1 MMPGFARTLPR
12 GRLFHQFIVRPL
24 AADRIRTVTTVVG
37 VSLGIAV
44 VIAIQLTNASSVRGF
59 QTALETVAG
68 RTAIEIVGA
77 GTGVD
82 ETRLPELSWLR
93 QFGEISPVIE
103 GSAALVGDGLNFQ
116 SRRQLE
122 AVKVLGVDILRDL
135 PFRDYQL
142 LELQGPDQ
150 APKPSSPQ
158 DLKPSSP
165 QDLMPSSPQ
174 DPGDYTTQQF
184 LQILTDERSVVITE
198 KMARRRNL
206 GIGSEMRL
214 MIGDRVLPFVVR
226 GYLKDEGPARVLDGN
241 FILMDIAAAQL
252 AFDRLGRI
260 DRIDVLLPDEA
271 DLDAALDAV
280 ASRLPPGLSAQR
292 PSRRGE
298 QVETMLAAFHANLTA
313 LSWIALVVGLF
324 LVYNTVTISVV
335 ARRQEIG
342 TLRALGVTRRQVLLL
357 FLGEAAALA
366 AAGIVLGLGIARVL
380 ADAAVSLTSATVSTL
395 YIAAVSA
402 PPELGM
408 AHVWMAIAIGLPLS
422 LIAAALPALEAS
434 RVPPT
439 AAMRGQDT
447 LDMRTRL
454 RPRALVL
461 PVAVLAA
468 AGGLALL
475 PAIGRRPLFAY
486 ASALAL
492 VIGAAFLVPAI
503 MFGVARFGR
512 SVLRKRL
519 GVEGLLAHANLTS
532 AIPRLSI
539 SVAALAVSLSM
550 MVAIAV
556 MIGSFRDTV
565 VYWVGQTLRAD
576 LFIGPGIRPTVGSEQ
591 TVSPEVVAT
600 LRRHPAVEALDEFR
614 NLDLVYE
621 GNLAVL
627 GAGSYSVVLEQ
638 GSLLFKSP
646 ANARE
651 ALRDAIGRDAVI
663 ISEPFAMRYDKREGD
678 LIEIPT
684 PGGPRSFRV
693 AAVYYD
699 YASDRGVVVM
709 DRGTFRKYW
718 GDLAPSGVAAYLRDG
733 ADPELVRAEM
743 LEMLDEGH
751 RAFIYSNRTLRAEI
765 LKVFDSTFA
774 ITYALELIAIVVAM
788 LGVAGTLLT
797 LVLERRRELSLLRLT
812 GADRRQVR
820 KMVIIEAALIG
831 CVSQGIGLAVG
842 FALSLVLI
850 YVVNVQS
857 FGWTIQFH
865 LPTAFLVQSS
875 IAVVIATSIAGIY
888 PARRAAQLVLSH
900 DE

>member
-1 MMPGFARTLPR
+1 M
-12 GRLFHQFIVRPL
+12 RLFHQFIIRPL
-24 AADRIRTVTTVVG
+24 AGEKIRTTTTIIG
-37 VSLGIAV
+37 VALGIAV

-59 QTALETVAG
+59 ETALETVAG
-68 RTAIEIVGA
+68 KTAIEIIGS

-82 ETRLPELSWLR
+82 ETRLPQLAWLR
-93 QFGEISPVIE
+93 EFGVISPVIE
-103 GSAALVGDGLNFQ
+103 GTAALVTDDPGSL
-116 SRRQLE
+116 SRRQME
-122 AVKVLGVDILRDL
+122 AIRVLGVDILRDQ

-142 LELQGPDQ
+142 LELAGTDREV
-150 APKPSSPQ
+150 
-158 DLKPSSP
+158 
-165 QDLMPSSPQ
+165 
-174 DPGDYTTQQF
+174 TTQKF
-184 LQILTDERSVVITE
+184 LEILTDERSIVITE
-198 KMARRRNL
+198 KLSRRRNL
-206 GIGSEMRL
+206 QIGGEMRL

-252 AFDRLGRI
+252 AFDRLGRV
-260 DRIDVLLPDEA
+260 DRVDVLLPDGA
-271 DLDAALDAV
+271 DLDASLDTI
-280 ASRLPPGLSAQR
+280 ASRLPPGLTAQR

-324 LVYNTVTISVV
+324 LVYNTITISVV

-342 TLRALGVTRRQVLLL
+342 TLRALGLTRRKVLWL

-366 AAGIVLGLGIARVL
+366 AIGIVMGLGLARLL
-380 ADAAVSLTSATVSTL
+380 ADAAVTLTASTVSTL
-395 YIAAVSA
+395 YIAAA
-402 PPELGM
+402 AATPDLTIG
-408 AHVWMAIAIGLPLS
+408 HVWMAIAIGLPLS
-422 LIAAALPALEAS
+422 LIAAAVPALEAS

-439 AAMRGQDT
+439 AAMRGHDT
-447 LDMRTRL
+447 LEMRTHL
-454 RPRALVL
+454 GPRAMVMPLV
-461 PVAVLAA
+461 VIAIAY
-468 AGGLALL
+468 GLALL
-475 PAIGRRPLFAY
+475 PPIGRRPVFAY
-486 ASALAL
+486 AASLAL
-492 VIGAAFLVPAI
+492 VIGAALLVPAI
-503 MFGVARFGR
+503 MFGLGR
-512 SVLRKRL
+512 LSRAMLRRRL

-576 LFIGPGIRPTVGSEQ
+576 LFIGPGVRPTIGSEQ
-591 TVSPEVVAT
+591 TVSPEVIAT
-600 LRRHPAVEALDEFR
+600 LGRHPEVLALDRFR
-614 NLDLVYE
+614 NLDLVYD

-627 GAGSYSVVLEQ
+627 GAGSFDVVLQ
-638 GSLLFKSP
+638 HGSLLFKSP
-646 ANARE
+646 ANARDQ
-651 ALRDAIGRDAVI
+651 LRNAIGQDAVL

-678 LIEIPT
+678 MLELTT
-684 PGGPRSFRV
+684 PDGPRAFRV

-709 DRGTFRKYW
+709 DHGTLRKYW
-718 GDLAPSGVAAYLRDG
+718 GDLDPSGVAAYLREG
-733 ADPELVRAEM
+733 ADPERVRAEM
-743 LEMLDEGH
+743 LAMLDEGH

-765 LKVFDSTFA
+765 LNVFDSTFA

-820 KMVIIEAALIG
+820 RMVIIEAALIG
-831 CVSQGIGLAVG
+831 GVSQGIGLVVG

-850 YVVNVQS
+850 YVINVQS

-865 LPTAFLVQSS
+865 LPAAFLIQSS

-888 PARRAAQLVLSH
+888 PARRAAHLVLSH

>member
-1 MMPGFARTLPR
+1 M
-12 GRLFHQFIVRPL
+12 RLFHQFIVRPL
-24 AADRIRTVTTVVG
+24 AGEKIRTATTIIG
-37 VSLGIAV
+37 VALGIAV

-59 QTALETVAG
+59 ATALETVAG
-68 RTAIEIVGA
+68 KTAIEIIGA

-82 ETRLPELSWLR
+82 ETRLHELAWLR
-93 QFGEISPVIE
+93 EFGVISPVIE
-103 GSAALVGDGLNFQ
+103 GSAALVVDGLSFA

-122 AVKVLGVDILRDL
+122 AVKVLGIDILRDQ

-142 LELQGPDQ
+142 LQLEIDK
-150 APKPSSPQ
+150 PKGLSPQ
-158 DLKPSSP
+158 EPS
-165 QDLMPSSPQ
+165 
-174 DPGDYTTQQF
+174 DYTTQQF
-184 LQILTDERSVVITE
+184 LEILTNERSVVITE
-198 KMARRRNL
+198 KLAKRRNYQ
-206 GIGSEMRL
+206 IGGEMRL

-252 AFDRLGRI
+252 AFDRLGRV
-260 DRIDVLLPDEA
+260 DRVEVLLPEDA
-271 DLDAALDAV
+271 DLDATLETV
-280 ASRLPPGLSAQR
+280 AARLPPGLSAQR
-292 PSRRGE
+292 PARRSQ

-313 LSWIALVVGLF
+313 LSWIALIVGLF
-324 LVYNTVTISVV
+324 LVYNTITISVV

-342 TLRALGVTRRQVLLL
+342 TLRALGLTRRKVLLL

-366 AAGIVLGLGIARVL
+366 AAGIVLGLGLARVL
-380 ADAAVSLTSATVSTL
+380 ADAAVTLTSSTVRTL
-395 YIAAVSA
+395 YIAAVAA
-402 PPELGM
+402 PPDLNLS
-408 AHVWMAIAIGLPLS
+408 HVWTAIAIGLPLS
-422 LIAAALPALEAS
+422 LIAATVPALEAS

-439 AAMRGQDT
+439 AAMRGHDT
-447 LDMRTRL
+447 LEMRTHL
-454 RPRALVL
+454 RPSSLIL
-461 PVAVLAA
+461 PFILLAIA
-468 AGGLALL
+468 YGLAQL
-475 PAIGRRPLFAY
+475 PPIGRRPAFAY
-486 ASALAL
+486 ASSFAL
-492 VIGAAFLVPAI
+492 VIGAACLVPAI
-503 MFGVARFGR
+503 MFALARIGR
-512 SVLRKRL
+512 AVLRRRL
-519 GVEGLLAHANLTS
+519 GVEGLLAHANLTA

-565 VYWVGQTLRAD
+565 NYWIGQTLRAD

-591 TVSPEVVAT
+591 TVSPEVITT
-600 LRRHPAVEALDEFR
+600 LGKHPDVVALDEFR
-614 NLDLVYE
+614 NLDLIYE

-627 GAGSYSVVLEQ
+627 GGGSYSVVLEQ

-646 ANARE
+646 ADARE
-651 ALRDAIGRDAVI
+651 QMRNAIGQDAVI
-663 ISEPFAMRYDKREGD
+663 ISEPFSMRYGKRDGD
-678 LIEIPT
+678 VLQIPT
-684 PGGPRSFRV
+684 PQGPRPFRV

-718 GDLAPSGVAAYLRDG
+718 GDLPPSGVAAYLREG
-733 ADPELVRAEM
+733 ADPERVRSEM
-743 LEMLDEGH
+743 LDMLDEGH
-751 RAFIYSNRTLRAEI
+751 RAFIYSNSTLRREI
-765 LKVFDSTFA
+765 LNVFDSTFA

-820 KMVIIEAALIG
+820 RMVIIEAALIG
-831 CVSQGIGLAVG
+831 GISQGVGLAVG
-842 FALSLVLI
+842 FALSMVLI
-850 YVVNVQS
+850 YVINVQS

-865 LPTAFLVQSS
+865 WPTAFLVQAS

>member
-1 MMPGFARTLPR
+1 MTPRR
-12 GRLFHQFIVRPL
+12 GRLFYQFIVRPL
-24 AADRIRTVTTVVG
+24 AGEKIRTATTIIG
-37 VSLGIAV
+37 VALGIAV

-59 QTALETVAG
+59 ETALETVAG
-68 RTAIEIVGA
+68 KTAVEIVGA

-82 ETRLPELSWLR
+82 ETRLPQLSWLR
-93 QFGEISPVIE
+93 GFGVISPVIE
-103 GSAALVGDGLNFQ
+103 GSAALVTGDLNFQ

-122 AVKVLGVDILRDL
+122 AVKVLGIDILRDM

-142 LELQGPDQ
+142 LEIERPVG
-150 APKPSSPQ
+150 AGSSRRPAN
-158 DLKPSSP
+158 D
-165 QDLMPSSPQ
+165 DF
-174 DPGDYTTQQF
+174 TTQRF
-184 LQILTDERSVVITE
+184 LEILTDERSVVITE
-198 KMARRRNL
+198 KLARRRDL
-206 GIGSEMRL
+206 DIGSELRL

-241 FILMDIAAAQL
+241 FILMDIAAAQV
-252 AFDRLGRI
+252 AFGRLGRI
-260 DRIDVLLPDEA
+260 DRLEVMLPDGA
-271 DLDAALDAV
+271 DLDAALEAI

-292 PSRRGE
+292 PSRRSQ

-313 LSWIALVVGLF
+313 LSWIALIVGLF

-342 TLRALGVTRRQVLLL
+342 TLRALGLSRGKVLLL
-357 FLGEAAALA
+357 FLGEAVVLALA
-366 AAGIVLGLGIARVL
+366 GITIGLGLARLL
-380 ADAAVSLTSATVSTL
+380 ADAAVTLTASTVSTL

-402 PPELGM
+402 PPDMNLG
-408 AHVWMAIAIGLPLS
+408 HVWTAIAIGLPLS
-422 LIAAALPALEAS
+422 LAAAAVPAIEAS

-439 AAMRGQDT
+439 AAMRGHDT
-447 LDMRTRL
+447 LEMRSRL
-454 RPRALVL
+454 RPAALLV
-461 PVAVLAA
+461 PAVILIAA
-468 AGGLALL
+468 YGLAQL
-475 PAIGRRPLFAY
+475 PPIGRRPVFAY
-486 ASALAL
+486 ASSFAL
-492 VIGAAFLVPAI
+492 VIGAACLVPAI
-503 MFGVARFGR
+503 MFGLARLGR
-512 SVLRKRL
+512 PLLRRRF

-576 LFIGPGIRPTVGSEQ
+576 LFIGPGVRPTVGSEQ
-591 TVSPEVVAT
+591 TVSPEVVAI
-600 LRRHPAVEALDEFR
+600 LRTHPEVAALDEFR

-627 GAGSYSVVLEQ
+627 GGGSFSVVLEQ

-646 ANARE
+646 ANARDE
-651 ALRDAIGRDAVI
+651 LRKAIGQDAVI
-663 ISEPFAMRYDKREGD
+663 ISEPFAMRYGKRDGD
-678 LIEIPT
+678 LIELQT
-684 PGGPRSFRV
+684 PQGPRPFRV

-709 DRGTFRKYW
+709 DRGTFRKYF

-733 ADPELVRAEM
+733 ADPERVRTEM
-743 LEMLDEGH
+743 LAMIDEGH
-751 RAFIYSNRTLRAEI
+751 RAFIYSNRTLRREI
-765 LKVFDSTFA
+765 LNVFDSTFA
-774 ITYALELIAIVVAM
+774 ITYALEVIAIAVAM

-820 KMVIIEAALIG
+820 RMVIIEAALIG
-831 CVSQGIGLAVG
+831 GVSQGIGLAVG

-850 YVVNVQS
+850 YVINVQS

-865 LPTAFLVQSS
+865 VPAAFLIQSS
-875 IAVVIATSIAGIY
+875 IVVVIATAIAGIY

>member
-1 MMPGFARTLPR
+1 MTP
-12 GRLFHQFIVRPL
+12 RLFHQFIVRPL
-24 AADRIRTVTTVVG
+24 VADRIRTATTVVG
-37 VSLGIAV
+37 VALGIAV
-44 VIAIQLTNASSVRGF
+44 VVAIQLTNASSVRGF

-82 ETRLPELSWLR
+82 ETRLPQLAWLR
-93 QFGEISPVIE
+93 QFGVISPVIE
-103 GSAALVGDGLNFQ
+103 GSAALVGADVNLQ

-122 AVKVLGVDILRDL
+122 AVKVLGVDILRDQ
-135 PFRDYQL
+135 PFREYQL
-142 LELQGPDQ
+142 LQLGSP
-150 APKPSSPQ
+150 APETDSPASA
-158 DLKPSSP
+158 D
-165 QDLMPSSPQ
+165 MER
-174 DPGDYTTQQF
+174 DYTTQQF
-184 LQILTDERSVVITE
+184 LEILTDERSVVITE
-198 KMARRRNL
+198 KLARRRNL
-206 GIGSEMRL
+206 AIGSEVTL
-214 MIGDRVLPFVVR
+214 MIGDRLLPFVVR
-226 GYLKDEGPARVLDGN
+226 GYLKDEGPAKVLDGN

-252 AFDRLGRI
+252 AFSRLGRL
-260 DRIDVLLPDEA
+260 DRVDVLLPGDV
-271 DLDAALDAV
+271 DIDAALAAI

-292 PSRRGE
+292 PSRRSE

-342 TLRALGVTRRQVLLL
+342 TLRALGLTRRKVLTL
-357 FLGEAAALA
+357 FLGEAAVLAL
-366 AAGIVLGLGIARVL
+366 AGIVLGLGLARLL
-380 ADAAVSLTSATVSTL
+380 ADAAVTLTASTVSTL

-402 PPELGM
+402 PPQMDAG
-408 AHVWMAIAIGLPLS
+408 HVWMAIAIGLPLS
-422 LIAAALPALEAS
+422 LIAAAVPALEAS

-439 AAMRGQDT
+439 AAMRGHDT

-454 RPRALVL
+454 RLRSLAWPL
-461 PVAVLAA
+461 AVLALA
-468 AGGLALL
+468 FALALL
-475 PAIGRRPLFAY
+475 PPVGRLPLFAY
-486 ASALAL
+486 GSSLAL

-503 MFGVARFGR
+503 MFGLARAGR
-512 SVLRKRL
+512 NLLRRSL

-556 MIGSFRDTV
+556 MIGSFRETV

-576 LFIGPGIRPTVGSEQ
+576 LFVGPGIRPTVGSEQ

-600 LRRHPAVEALDEFR
+600 LRAHPQVAALDEFR
-614 NLDLVYE
+614 NLDLVYD

-627 GAGSYSVVLEQ
+627 GAGSFSVVLEH

-651 ALRDAIGRDAVI
+651 LLRQAIGDDAVI
-663 ISEPFAMRYDKREGD
+663 VSEPFSMRYGKRDGD
-678 LIEIPT
+678 VVELPT
-684 PGGPRSFRV
+684 PQGPRSFRV
-693 AAVYYD
+693 VAVYYD

-709 DRGTFRKYW
+709 DRGTFQAYW
-718 GDLAPSGVAAYLRDG
+718 GELAPSGVAVYLRDG
-733 ADPELVRAEM
+733 ADPERVRTEM
-743 LEMLDEGH
+743 LEMLDQGH
-751 RAFIYSNRTLRAEI
+751 RAFIYSNRALRTEI
-765 LKVFDSTFA
+765 LTVFDSTFA

-812 GADRRQVR
+812 GADRGQVR
-820 KMVIIEAALIG
+820 RMVVIEAALIG
-831 CVSQGIGLAVG
+831 AVSQGIGLVVG
-842 FALSLVLI
+842 LALSMVLI

-865 LPTAFLVQSS
+865 LPAAFLVQSS
-875 IAVVIATSIAGIY
+875 IAVVVATAVAGIY
-888 PARRAAQLVLSH
+888 PARRAAQLVLTH